1 MLASLDR
8 GSAATDTAKI
18 TVESMGYKAL
28 SGASSGAS
36 FEASSK
42 A

>member
-8 GSAATDTAKI
+8 GSVATDTAKI

-28 SGASSGAS
+28 SGASSK
-36 FEASSK
+36 ASSK